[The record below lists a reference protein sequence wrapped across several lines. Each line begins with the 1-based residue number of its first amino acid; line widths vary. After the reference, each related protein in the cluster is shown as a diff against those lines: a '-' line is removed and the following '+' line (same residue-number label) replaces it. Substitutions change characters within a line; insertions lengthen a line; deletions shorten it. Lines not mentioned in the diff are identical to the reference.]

1 MFSSHSNTLLCV
13 DSTSSRRNAFILKIE
28 LSILKL
34 YYSANQKD
42 PELIKINQT
51 TLQYNFTNIIDETI
65 ITK

>member
-13 DSTSSRRNAFILKIE
+13 ENTSSRRNAFILKIE